1 MINSAKLIN
10 SAETNELAGVLLVI
24 DGIEYSVPISNGN
37 RYYQEYLEWVAEG
50 NTPEPADSE

>member
-10 SAETNELAGVLLVI
+10 SAETNELAGILLVI

-37 RYYQEYLEWVAEG
+37 RHYKEYLAWLAEG
-50 NTPEPADSE
+50 NEPLPAD